1 MISKDL
7 DDFLKSYHQ
16 AKNYKSQEIPKS
28 EFRGEAGV
36 LELTFEVNT
45 INLKQEVVSYIRL
58 LHNKRQN
65 KTAKIDKLNALF
77 DNYVFQI
84 EIFNSNNLSFLNKQK
99 FTKEKIEKY
108 LMICKYA
115 MYEKLN
121 LAYKQV
127 LNDLTLIKSKLCKL
141 KANTYNASY
150 EIDFLNTIVDISN
163 LNDYQLN
170 FKPLKTLPININGS
184 YLKFAE
190 QYIIEELILM
200 SFVQK
205 AGEVNHF
212 VKSNELDFFIC
223 QYQEVFEN
231 GGEASLHAEFK
242 GEGGQLF
249 LTIEIKSLRRIK
261 SLIFL
266 SYSKLLLYIITIVY
280 TIALVINF
288 EIYHSIFFLIICVA
302 AFLIVLNNG
311 FKKEIK
317 KIKDFKID
325 LKRHGK

>member
-212 VKSNELDFFIC
+212 VKS
-223 QYQEVFEN
+223 
-231 GGEASLHAEFK
+231 
-242 GEGGQLF
+242 
-249 LTIEIKSLRRIK
+249 
-261 SLIFL
+261 
-266 SYSKLLLYIITIVY
+266 
-280 TIALVINF
+280 
-288 EIYHSIFFLIICVA
+288 
-302 AFLIVLNNG
+302 
-311 FKKEIK
+311 
-317 KIKDFKID
+317 
-325 LKRHGK
+325 